1 MAQFE
6 YLDLAGLRTYD
17 AKIKAVIDTK
27 VDKVEG
33 KGLSANDFTDEAVAK
48 LNGIAAG
55 AQVNVLEGVKVNGKA
70 LTATEK
76 VVDVTV
82 PTKVGELENDAAYIT
97 VAAIP
102 TKVSAF
108 ENDAKYITLAEV
120 PEGVAASTTVPLMDG
135 EASVGTENAFARGD
149 HKHPSDN
156 TKVDKTITVNG
167 QALSANVELNYE
179 DVGAAPEE
187 HVHDVATG
195 SANGFMSAADKA
207 KLDGIE
213 AGANAYVLP
222 KATAAELGGVT
233 VGSNITVADGAISL
247 VKANVTNALGYVP
260 MTSEEINSAIATAVA
275 AAPHL
280 KREIVSA
287 LPELSAAK
295 EDIIYM
301 LVESNDGTN
310 NIYGEYMK
318 VNGAW
323 EKLGTTA
330 ADLAAYAKTADFGT
344 ISTESINALFA

>member
-6 YLDLAGLRTYD
+6 YLDLAGLQTYD
-17 AKIKAVIDTK
+17 AKIKEVIATK

-33 KGLSANDFTDEAVAK
+33 KGLSTNDYDNAAVEK
-48 LNGIAAG
+48 LQGIAAG
-55 AQVNVLEGVKVNGKA
+55 AQVNVLEGVKVNGQA

-82 PTKVGELENDAAYIT
+82 PTKVSDLTNDEGYL
-97 VAAIP
+97 VATDI
-102 TKVSAF
+102 
-108 ENDAKYITLAEV
+108 
-120 PEGVAASTTVPLMDG
+120 EG
-135 EASVGTENAFARGD
+135 
-149 HKHPSDN
+149 
-156 TKVDKTITVNG
+156 KVDKTITVNG
-167 QALSANVELNYE
+167 QALSANVELDYE
-179 DVGAAPEE
+179 DVGAVPTTRTVNGKALSADITLVPSDIGAAEAV
-187 HVHDVATG
+187 HVHDVATD
-195 SANGFMSAADKA
+195 AVNGFMSAADKA

-213 AGANAYVLP
+213 EGANAYVLP
-222 KATAAELGGVT
+222 KATAADLGGVT

-260 MTSEEINSAIATAVA
+260 MTSEEINSAIASAVA

-280 KREIVSA
+280 KREIVEA

-301 LVESNDGTN
+301 LVEDATGGN

-330 ADLAAYAKTADFGT
+330 ADLTDYTKEADFGA
-344 ISTESINALFA
+344 ISDEAINALFA

>member
-6 YLDLAGLRTYD
+6 YLDLAGLQTYD
-17 AKIKAVIDTK
+17 AKIKAVIATK

-33 KGLSANDFTDEAVAK
+33 KGLSANDFTNEAVAK
-48 LNGIAAG
+48 LNGIEAN

-70 LTATEK
+70 LTATDK

-82 PTKVGELENDAAYIT
+82 PTKVGDLENDAAYIT
-97 VAAIP
+97 AAAIP

-108 ENDAKYITLAEV
+108 ENDAKYITLEQV
-120 PEGVAASTTVPLMDG
+120 PEGVAASATVPLMAG

-149 HKHPSDN
+149 HKHPHDD

-167 QALSANVELNYE
+167 QALSANVELDYE
-179 DVGAAPEE
+179 DVGAAPEV

-195 SANGFMSAADKA
+195 SVNGFMSAADKA

-260 MTSEEINSAIATAVA
+260 MTSEEIKSEIATAVA

-280 KREIVSA
+280 KREIVEA

-330 ADLAAYAKTADFGT
+330 ADLTAYAKKADFGT
-344 ISTESINALFA
+344 ISTESINAMFA